1 MRRSGVI
8 FFLQVAVLMA
18 ASTCNPIFVR
28 WDEFALCLRRR
39 LKRNFSPNVVCA
51 TRKMASNFR
60 RTIRCPSCELFFH
73 CQANYEAVFHC
84 SQASEALQ
92 TAEVFSDCREFA
104 QFGGPASGVSA
115 RQEANLVGRRGGDC
129 VEEYLTKAPNFSLMA
144 LFGLGISGRCQWNP
158 FLETCASNAGEV
170 IASADY
176 PPLPTSTLRP
186 ETFHRPTY
194 MHHKYSQMGSSEANN
209 KLFSLTSLINFT
221 QPLLSGL
228 GQKPP
233 QKSPG
238 IIETLQALHAIKDKL
253 PVFNTGSS
261 SHSTAPHAETND
273 IIHAASYQN
282 EPHTAFP
289 VNDSGKPYNPLVF
302 TVQPLMQS
310 TPITNSLDA
319 PGVADNNSNNVTSTS
334 LEPNDPWLSGIAL
347 ALGSFFGKP
356 PVLPGNAKHF
366 SNPEAQIQVA
376 YHQRPEPVPIPL
388 NPVSAVGHTPPA
400 TLSGGSAN
408 KVTTPNSE

>member
-1 MRRSGVI
+1 
-8 FFLQVAVLMA
+8 
-18 ASTCNPIFVR
+18 
-28 WDEFALCLRRR
+28 
-39 LKRNFSPNVVCA
+39 
-51 TRKMASNFR
+51 
-60 RTIRCPSCELFFH
+60 
-73 CQANYEAVFHC
+73 
-84 SQASEALQ
+84 
-92 TAEVFSDCREFA
+92 
-104 QFGGPASGVSA
+104 
-115 RQEANLVGRRGGDC
+115 
-129 VEEYLTKAPNFSLMA
+129 
-144 LFGLGISGRCQWNP
+144 
-158 FLETCASNAGEV
+158 
-170 IASADY
+170 
-176 PPLPTSTLRP
+176 
-186 ETFHRPTY
+186 

-366 SNPEAQIQVA
+366 SNPEAHIQVA

-408 KVTTPNSE
+408 KVIIVESPLCTLTFNNVNLI